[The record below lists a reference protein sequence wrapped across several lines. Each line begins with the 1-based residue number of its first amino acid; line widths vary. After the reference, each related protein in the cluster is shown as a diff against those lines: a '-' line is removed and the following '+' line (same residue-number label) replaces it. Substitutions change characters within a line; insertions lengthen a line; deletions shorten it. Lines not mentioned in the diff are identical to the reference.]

1 MPATANRILSG
12 LPSDVIEEY
21 LGRQRMAFRWWPR
34 LFGWEWRLLCSF
46 QGLVF
51 AVSIFN
57 YMLTFLAGA
66 SKASVGIQGLSHGII
81 LGMASAVQ
89 TVCGHAYGAKKYA
102 AMGVICQRA
111 MRVHS
116 GAAVILT
123 FVCRYSGPAPRAMG
137 QSESIAE
144 KGQIFSRG
152 SIPQIYAFALKIVNP
167 LAYMVVRVFLLY
179 ILLTWIDVYVFKLS
193 LLGLLVASSHHQWL
207 SIKALT
213 GIWTY
218 IKLIVASTVMLCLEI
233 WYNQGLAPISGLLP
247 NPTILLDSVS
257 VRYFHPSLILQ
268 HLHFTDS
275 KLLILT
281 WWWFINFI
289 MNYLNWDINVMLGLS
304 AAASNELGAA
314 HPKAAKFSVLV
325 VNANSIFV
333 SVVVQAV
340 SNLIPSLAIS
350 VFLNG
355 IQPILSGVAI
365 GSGWQA
371 IVAYVNLACY
381 HIMGLPMGCLL
392 GFKTSLD

>member
-1 MPATANRILSG
+1 MKQGCHGGWTTRMPATANRILSG

-57 YMLTFLAGA
+57 YMLTFVTLMFTCHLSALELAGDSTA
-66 SKASVGIQGLSHGII
+66 S
-81 LGMASAVQ
+81 
-89 TVCGHAYGAKKYA
+89 
-102 AMGVICQRA
+102 
-111 MRVHS
+111 
-116 GAAVILT
+116 
-123 FVCRYSGPAPRAMG
+123 
-137 QSESIAE
+137 
-144 KGQIFSRG
+144 
-152 SIPQIYAFALKIVNP
+152 
-167 LAYMVVRVFLLY
+167 
-179 ILLTWIDVYVFKLS
+179 
-193 LLGLLVASSHHQWL
+193 
-207 SIKALT
+207 
-213 GIWTY
+213 IWTY
-218 IKLIVASTVMLCLEI
+218 IKLTVASTVMLCLEI

-304 AAASNELGAA
+304 AAASDSE
-314 HPKAAKFSVLV
+314 
-325 VNANSIFV
+325 
-333 SVVVQAV
+333 VVQAV

-381 HIMGLPMGCLL
+381 YIMGLPMGCLL
-392 GFKTSLD
+392 GFKTSLGFVVGFKLLLLIMKLDAC

>member
-1 MPATANRILSG
+1 MKQGCHGGWTTRMPATANRILSG

-57 YMLTFLAGA
+57 YMLTFVTLMFTCHLSALELAGDSTA
-66 SKASVGIQGLSHGII
+66 S
-81 LGMASAVQ
+81 
-89 TVCGHAYGAKKYA
+89 
-102 AMGVICQRA
+102 
-111 MRVHS
+111 
-116 GAAVILT
+116 
-123 FVCRYSGPAPRAMG
+123 
-137 QSESIAE
+137 
-144 KGQIFSRG
+144 
-152 SIPQIYAFALKIVNP
+152 
-167 LAYMVVRVFLLY
+167 
-179 ILLTWIDVYVFKLS
+179 
-193 LLGLLVASSHHQWL
+193 
-207 SIKALT
+207 
-213 GIWTY
+213 IWTY
-218 IKLIVASTVMLCLEI
+218 IKLTVASTVMLCLEI

-268 HLHFTDS
+268 HLHFTDI

-325 VNANSIFV
+325 VNANSIFI
-333 SVVVQAV
+333 SVVFSAVVLIFRADLSKPFASDSEVVQAV

-381 HIMGLPMGCLL
+381 YIMGLPMGCLL
-392 GFKTSLD
+392 GFKTSLGFVVGFKLLLLIMKLDAC

>member
-57 YMLTFLAGA
+57 YMLTF
-66 SKASVGIQGLSHGII
+66 V
-81 LGMASAVQ
+81 
-89 TVCGHAYGAKKYA
+89 T
-102 AMGVICQRA
+102 
-111 MRVHS
+111 
-116 GAAVILT
+116 
-123 FVCRYSGPAPRAMG
+123 
-137 QSESIAE
+137 
-144 KGQIFSRG
+144 
-152 SIPQIYAFALKIVNP
+152 
-167 LAYMVVRVFLLY
+167 
-179 ILLTWIDVYVFKLS
+179 
-193 LLGLLVASSHHQWL
+193 
-207 SIKALT
+207 
-213 GIWTY
+213 
-218 IKLIVASTVMLCLEI
+218 LILEI
-233 WYNQGLAPISGLLP
+233 WFNQGLAPISGLLP

-325 VNANSIFV
+325 VNANSIFI
-333 SVVVQAV
+333 SVVFSAVVLIFRADLSKPFASDSEVVQAV

-381 HIMGLPMGCLL
+381 YIMGLPMGCLL
-392 GFKTSLD
+392 GFKTSLDS

>member
-1 MPATANRILSG
+1 MKQGCHGGWTTRMPATANRILSG

-57 YMLTFLAGA
+57 YMLTFVTL
-66 SKASVGIQGLSHGII
+66 
-81 LGMASAVQ
+81 M
-89 TVCGHAYGAKKYA
+89 
-102 AMGVICQRA
+102 
-111 MRVHS
+111 
-116 GAAVILT
+116 
-123 FVCRYSGPAPRAMG
+123 
-137 QSESIAE
+137 
-144 KGQIFSRG
+144 
-152 SIPQIYAFALKIVNP
+152 
-167 LAYMVVRVFLLY
+167 VFLLY

-233 WYNQGLAPISGLLP
+233 WFNQGLAPISGLLP

-333 SVVVQAV
+333 SVVFIKPFASDSEVVQAV

-392 GFKTSLD
+392 GFKTSLDS